1 MSSSTLTRL
10 SGCLAVF
17 TLCLTG
23 LFLIDGL
30 AESVHDRWGTSGY
43 EPPHL
48 LAGILL
54 FAPFGTWTALLQ
66 SASLAG
72 LYWLLTERQAPPS
85 YHLVWHAL
93 ALGGASIL
101 WALGVFVHAEMTYLN
116 GNRPITTARVVANGL
131 LTAALVASVVLAYS
145 RRPRQRP

>member
-30 AESVHDRWGTSGY
+30 AESIHDRWGKSGY

-48 LAGILL
+48 LTGILC
-54 FAPFGTWTALLQ
+54 FAPFGTLTALLQ

-72 LYWLLTERQAPPS
+72 LYWFLTERQAPPS
-85 YHLVWHAL
+85 YHLIWHAL
-93 ALGGASIL
+93 ALGVASIL
-101 WALGVFVHAEMTYLN
+101 WSLGVFVHAEMIYLN
-116 GNRPITTARVVANGL
+116 GNRPITNARVVANGL
-131 LTAALVASVVLAYS
+131 LTAALVASVSAAYRH
-145 RRPRQRP
+145 RRRQRP